1 MTTLKVFWI
10 LSFLFFSSCNRN
22 SFSGIIP
29 QTQFTNQEFDRVNT
43 YYIYDY
49 VSKDQLLEYSSKQVH
64 KLGRKSIHYYFSHNA
79 NIPTD
84 KLKYSDSIND
94 ILESLKK
101 YRHSL
106 KFVIVKD
113 SSKKM
118 EIIDCL
124 DDPSNLLC
132 NFMQ

>member
-1 MTTLKVFWI
+1 MKVFWI
-10 LSFLFFSSCNRN
+10 LSFLFFLSCNRN

-49 VSKDQLLEYSSKQVH
+49 VSKDQLFEYSSKQVH
-64 KLGRKSIHYYFSHNA
+64 KVGRKSIHYYFSHNA
-79 NIPTD
+79 NIPIN
-84 KLKYSDSIND
+84 KLKYSDSIRD
-94 ILESLKK
+94 IRKNLKK

-106 KFVIVKD
+106 KFVFVKR
-113 SSKKM
+113 SSEKM

-132 NFMQ
+132 NFSQ

>member
-1 MTTLKVFWI
+1 MKVFWI
-10 LSFLFFSSCNRN
+10 LSLLFFLSCNRN

-49 VSKDQLLEYSSKQVH
+49 VSKNQLLEYSSKQVH
-64 KLGRKSIHYYFSHNA
+64 KFGRISIHYYFSHNA

-84 KLKYSDSIND
+84 KLKYSDSIID
-94 ILESLKK
+94 IRKILKK
-101 YRHSL
+101 YKHSL
-106 KFVIVKD
+106 KFVFVKR
-113 SSKKM
+113 SSEKM

-132 NFMQ
+132 NFR